1 MIFTI
6 KKGKHFSN
14 QFLYKMYNFFNFKK
28 KVEYIVKFPSSCIY
42 ELNKKDQMDINKLF
56 GFSLG
61 VLHHQNSVRFGWN
74 YLEGKIILHAYCYED
89 GKRNNSFITRIPLD
103 QEFKLGIFVE
113 ENVYTFVVEN
123 LKTNHKSKVK
133 MYGKQKFKFGY
144 NLWPYFGGN
153 NPAPHDMSIELTK
166 IN

>member
-6 KKGKHFSN
+6 KKGKHFGD
-14 QFLYKMYNFFNFKK
+14 QFFHKMWNFFNFNKK
-28 KVEYIVKFPSSCIY
+28 IEYIVKFSDSCVY
-42 ELNKKDQMDINKLF
+42 ELNKEDQLDINKLF
-56 GFSLG
+56 GFSMGLF
-61 VLHHQNSVRFGWN
+61 HHKNSVRFGWN
-74 YLEGKIILHAYCYED
+74 YLDGKIILHAYCYEE
-89 GKRNNSFITRIPLD
+89 GKRNSSFITRIPLD
-103 QEFKLGIFVE
+103 QDFKLSIFVE
-113 ENVYTFVVEN
+113 ESVYTFVVEN

-133 MYGKQKFKFGY
+133 MYRKQKFLFGY